1 MKELPKRPLLPILL
15 LLAAPLLL
23 LAACGGGGGPE
34 TPLPGGSLPG
44 RQAGELRLFGPD
56 PITLDPALAT
66 EVASASYI
74 VEIFSGLVTFDR
86 DLRIVPD
93 IAERWEVSD
102 DGRTYTFY
110 LRRNAIFSDGSRA
123 VTARDFKYS
132 LERALN
138 RRTGSTIAL
147 SYLGD
152 IVGAREFRA
161 GNASEVTGIQVVD
174 DFTLRI
180 TIDAPKSYFLAKLTY
195 PVAFVVKREQVE
207 ANPRG
212 WTRQPIGTGPFRL
225 AEWRLGERIVLEPNP
240 HYYLQPKPSLSR
252 VTFLLA
258 GGSPLTSYENGEVDI
273 APVGL
278 NDIERV
284 RDPRDPLSREFQ
296 QVDELSTFYI
306 GFNVRKPPLDD
317 VRVRQALAMAI
328 DKQALASV
336 VLRDL
341 VRPANGILPPGMP
354 GYNPNLQGLPFD
366 PQRARQLLDQA
377 GGPARLQGLT
387 LLTSGVGGTPGPIV
401 DAIVAMW
408 EQNLGVRIE
417 VRLLDFGTFLTE
429 IDRGNFDLFSLGW
442 IADYVDPENFLDILF
457 HSGSEN
463 NHTGYANPEVDRLL
477 EQARVEQDQGR
488 RMSLYQQAEQIIVRD
503 APWIPLY
510 HSRDS
515 FVVKPYVRGY
525 TGTPFVVPHLRYV
538 TLQR

>member
-1 MKELPKRPLLPILL
+1 MRRENYLRPLL
-15 LLAAPLLL
+15 LALMPLLLL
-23 LAACGGGGGPE
+23 LAACGGGGGPS
-34 TPLPGGSLPG
+34 TAPAGAPLPG
-44 RQAGELRLFGPD
+44 RQAGELRLFGAD

-66 EVASASYI
+66 EVASAGYI
-74 VEIFSGLVTFDR
+74 VELFSGLVTFDQN
-86 DLRIVPD
+86 LQIAPD

-102 DGRTYTFY
+102 DGRTYTFHI
-110 LRRNAIFSDGSRA
+110 RRGVIFSDGSRQ
-123 VTARDFKYS
+123 VTARDVKYS

-138 RRTGSTIAL
+138 RRTGSTVAM

-152 IVGAREFRA
+152 IVGAREYRA
-161 GNASEVTGIQVVD
+161 GQASEVSGIQVVD
-174 DFTLRI
+174 DYTLRI
-180 TIDAPKSYFLAKLTY
+180 TIDAPKTYFLAKLTY

-212 WTRQPIGTGPFRL
+212 WTRQPVGTGPFRL
-225 AEWRLGERIVLEPNP
+225 REWRLGERIVLEPNP
-240 HYYLQPKPSLSR
+240 HYYLEPKPALSR

-258 GGSPLTSYENGEVDI
+258 GGSPLISYENGEVDI

-341 VRPANGILPPGMP
+341 VRPAIGVLPPGMP

-377 GGPARLQGLT
+377 GGPSRLAGLT
-387 LLTSGVGGTPGPIV
+387 LLSSGVGGTPGPII

-429 IDRGNFDLFSLGW
+429 VDRGNFDLFSLGW

-457 HSGSEN
+457 HSGSDN
-463 NHTGYANPEVDRLL
+463 NHTRYANPQVDRLL
-477 EQARVEQDQGR
+477 EQARVEQDQNR
-488 RMSLYQQAEQIIVRD
+488 RYALYQQAEQIVVQD

-515 FVVKPYVRGY
+515 YVVKPYVRGY
-525 TGTPFVVPHLRYV
+525 SAAPFVVPRLRFV
-538 TLQR
+538 SLQR